1 MNTIRNNKK
10 HFEKLHS
17 VVLVKKENSS
27 RITIVSD
34 EKRTADLM
42 NKFFISIKKSLNL
55 KPSYCKAATD
65 IDSIMKT
72 CKNHISK

>member
-1 MNTIRNNKK
+1 MNTIRNNKTFWK
-10 HFEKLHS
+10 TVQRCFS
-17 VVLVKKENSS
+17 KKGKNSS

-34 EKRTADLM
+34 EKRTANLM

-72 CKNHISK
+72 YKNHISK